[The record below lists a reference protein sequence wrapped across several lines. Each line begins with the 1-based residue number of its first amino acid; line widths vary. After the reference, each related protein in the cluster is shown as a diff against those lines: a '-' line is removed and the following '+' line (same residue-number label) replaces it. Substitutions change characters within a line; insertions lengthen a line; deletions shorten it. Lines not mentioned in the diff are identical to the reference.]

1 MMLIITLRSI
11 IIPLNG
17 YGLPLLLSH
26 LTQLVF
32 FFSFPFSLLLPFA
45 TGTRLGG
52 APEKTGDKMGVM
64 TGLGGRWRWR
74 RDKDEA
80 PKPLDSLNLI
90 SAEAT
95 CGATEVTR

>member
-26 LTQLVF
+26 FLS

-45 TGTRLGG
+45 TGTWLGG
-52 APEKTGDKMGVM
+52 TLEKTGDKMGVM
-64 TGLGGRWRWR
+64 TGLGGGGGGEMKTKR
-74 RDKDEA
+74 
-80 PKPLDSLNLI
+80 
-90 SAEAT
+90 
-95 CGATEVTR
+95 